1 MVYKF
6 EKSFVRDFKKVNDK
20 NLAIAILECVKGVS
34 EAQELKDIRNLRKIS
49 GHKSAYR
56 IRFGDYRIGLIIE
69 NNEAIFSA
77 FAHRREI
84 YRFFPK

>member
-1 MVYKF
+1 MDYKF

-20 NLAIAILECVKGVS
+20 YLANAIVECVTSVS
-34 EAQELKDIRNLRKIS
+34 EAKELKDINNLRKIS

-69 NNEAIFSA
+69 NNVAVFVAFS
-77 FAHRREI
+77 HRKDI